1 MTPPPGR
8 DGSRARLRGDR
19 GYAPVELAPV
29 AIVFLIFLGLLITA
43 GRSTLARLAVSAA
56 ARDAARQASISR
68 TPAAAQAAALQSALA
83 ALRGDGLDCAPSV
96 TVNTSGFAVPAGQ
109 PAQVSA
115 TVTCTVRLSD
125 LAVPGLPG
133 SRTLTATF
141 TSPLDPFRAR

>member
-43 GRSTLARLAVSAA
+43 GRTTLARLAVSAA

-68 TPAAAQAAALQSALA
+68 TPAAAQAAAL
-83 ALRGDGLDCAPSV
+83 RGDGQDCAPSV